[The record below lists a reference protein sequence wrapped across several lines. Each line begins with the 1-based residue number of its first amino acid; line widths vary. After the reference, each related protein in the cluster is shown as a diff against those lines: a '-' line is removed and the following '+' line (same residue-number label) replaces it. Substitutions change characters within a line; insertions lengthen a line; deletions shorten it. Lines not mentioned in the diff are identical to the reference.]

1 MPSGYAR
8 PSGRVCNE
16 SASEGGRCVL
26 RPCVSCEHDCGDA
39 IAKADGAKYA
49 AKWHEWQRW
58 GLSRPI
64 ELLFDDG
71 EYLGW
76 YNGLSHALDQDPVM
90 VADYNKQ
97 GLTSLPDGSRD
108 WLTYTS
114 RWRAKNTLSFNK
126 VLLQD
131 PSLPT
136 FNATYGEY
144 TVGGDTMY
152 RPYRND
158 SWMFSSNGKW
168 AEMRAINS

>member
-1 MPSGYAR
+1 MPAGYAR
-8 PSGRVCNE
+8 PSGRMCNE

-49 AKWHEWQRW
+49 AKWKEWQRW

-76 YNGLSHALDQDPVM
+76 YNGLSHALDQDPIM
-90 VADYNKQ
+90 VADYDKQ

-144 TVGGDTMY
+144 TVGGDTMF